1 MKIIVDE
8 CISES
13 TIQLLKNV
21 GFDILRINDI
31 LYYGVDDERIF
42 DYTSKNQIP
51 LLTHDKRFGFIYYET
66 LETPSTIIILEV
78 RSPHPKATNNLLEL
92 YSYIPPNEKSENF
105 ILVDCNKLPELSIS
119 SGSISKI
126 SGTSTSSAIDVLGQL

>member
-78 RSPHPKATNNLLEL
+78 RSPHPKATNNLLEKFFEQIDL
-92 YSYIPPNEKSENF
+92 MNEDYKG
-105 ILVDCNKLPELSIS
+105 KLIIIS
-119 SGSISKI
+119 VRKIRIRSKLNRRHNI
-126 SGTSTSSAIDVLGQL
+126 